1 MAKNRGKATTTP
13 TAAYRNAE
21 TKNNGLTFNCT
32 RTTGAAGQTGRTG
45 RAGSN
50 QRQST
55 NNTAAP
61 TTIKGSV
68 GSSWRTGGDR
78 GDRGARGSCGGGT
91 SKSIRARKLLQLFS
105 WTAWTHRA
113 CQSGRQQRKC
123 GDRCGKKENRTA
135 RKSFAQ
141 RADFPSKIFIHCMW
155 ATQTEF
161 LI

>member
-68 GSSWRTGGDR
+68 GSSGSSGILRR
-78 GDRGARGSCGGGT
+78 GDIKINSSTETAAVVQLNGLDTQSLPKWQAAEKMRRPLWQKG
-91 SKSIRARKLLQLFS
+91 KSHCA
-105 WTAWTHRA
+105 
-113 CQSGRQQRKC
+113 
-123 GDRCGKKENRTA
+123 
-135 RKSFAQ
+135 
-141 RADFPSKIFIHCMW
+141 KIFCPSR
-155 ATQTEF
+155 
-161 LI
+161 

>member
-78 GDRGARGSCGGGT
+78 GARGSCGGGT

-135 RKSFAQ
+135 RKSFAH